1 MQEIRVYFQQDIY
14 SVTLWCDA
22 IVMLMMMLLL
32 LYLCVGDDTSRC
44 QSHLQQYHQLAE
56 DSPFFQTLWW
66 GVKQMG
72 VNMKSFHQKNLLTKA
87 RVSWQIQNIFRHQ
100 TNKHSRSRYEWTSS
114 YFGVFC
120 GVAQVLQCRSVPER
134 ILSNSQQ
141 SQIIAQSSVESGS

>member
-14 SVTLWCDA
+14 SVTLVWRNSDADDDA
-22 IVMLMMMLLL
+22 IVVVLMRGWRHFEMSESFA
-32 LYLCVGDDTSRC
+32 TISSISWRFT
-44 QSHLQQYHQLAE
+44 
-56 DSPFFQTLWW
+56 FFQTLWWW

-72 VNMKSFHQKNLLTKA
+72 VNMKSFLQKNLLTKA